1 MEKDFEKTM
10 FYRSFMTCVFAGLIG
25 TVLCMFYDLA
35 FVQIMNFPLSSI
47 INVSTLI
54 FAVNVTFLVVGALY
68 YCSVKFARLG
78 EIIYIALF
86 ILITAFMLL
95 KIQGFQRTG
104 DAVINTQFRWL
115 SSGIIIILG
124 SLAAIAVPFLYRSR
138 KFDEYVL

>member
-1 MEKDFEKTM
+1 MKKDFEKTT
-10 FYRSFMTCVFAGLIG
+10 FYRSFMTCVFTGLIG
-25 TVLCMFYDLA
+25 TVFCMFYDLA

-54 FAVNVTFLVVGALY
+54 FAVNITFLVVGTLY
-68 YCSVKFARLG
+68 YWSVTLVKHG
-78 EIIYIALF
+78 ETVYIALF

-95 KIQGFQRTG
+95 KIQGFQRT
-104 DAVINTQFRWL
+104 DNAVINTQFRWL

-124 SLAAIAVPFLYRSR
+124 ALAAIAVPFLYRSR